1 MRSWTTTSP
10 ETTRELG
17 RELGRELA
25 AGATVLLVGDLGSG
39 KTVFVRGVA
48 EALGIRAEEVQSPTF
63 TLIREHTGERG
74 RLTHVDLY
82 RLASEDV
89 LSLGLE
95 ELLMATTVTVI
106 EWADRLPFEIP
117 ADLALEMRR
126 TESRGER
133 LIHEIDSQDAISW
146 GKTTTASDGDR

>member
-17 RELGRELA
+17 RKLGRELA
-25 AGATVLLVGDLGSG
+25 ARATVLLVGDLGSG
-39 KTVFVRGVA
+39 KTVFARGVA
-48 EALGIRAEEVQSPTF
+48 EALGICADEVQSPTF

-74 RLTHVDLY
+74 QLTHVDLY
-82 RLASEDV
+82 RLASDDV

-126 TESRGER
+126 TGSRGER
-133 LIHEIDSQDAISW
+133 LIREIDSQAAISW
-146 GKTTTASDGDR
+146 GKTTTGSDGDR